1 MNRLLKIG
9 GLRLKL
15 VILVILVST
24 IPLSIMGGVTFHT
37 MKGDLA
43 ANVDAALVDQLWW
56 LLWSLWVV
64 AFLVAL
70 GIGWFAANMLVR
82 PLERLASGLE
92 AIASG
97 QADLGHRVEV
107 TTDDEIGRTS
117 IAFNAVMERLAGL
130 IAQVADAADGIAAS
144 ARQLEGRSNELSRE
158 TDDQRSD
165 VEQVVTAMNQMS
177 ATVQE
182 VANNTQSTAES
193 AGQATR
199 AAEGGRNVVQ
209 ATQGSINALASEIR
223 KASTVIDGLKGDSDN
238 IGSILEVIE
247 EIAEKTNL
255 LALNAAI
262 EAARAGEAGRGFAVV
277 ADEVRHLAQR
287 TNDSTGEIREI
298 IQRLQGA
305 AGKAVQAMEVSQQQ
319 AESSVSKAGEAEET
333 LEYIHDSVTTID
345 DMTRQVASA
354 TEQQSQ
360 VAEEINRNIHHI
372 NDIAVRSADGAREMQ
387 EAVEALE
394 GLAER
399 LQAEVAGFRQQPA

>member
-1 MNRLLKIG
+1 MKIGPLG

-15 VILVILVST
+15 IILVIVVST
-24 IPLSIMGGVTFHT
+24 VPLSIMGGVTFHT

-43 ANVDAALVDQLWW
+43 AGVDEALVTQLWW
-56 LLWSLWVV
+56 LLWALWVI
-64 AFLVAL
+64 AFVVAL
-70 GIGWFAANMLVR
+70 GIGWFYANVLTR
-82 PLERLASGLE
+82 PLERLAEGLE
-92 AIASG
+92 AIG
-97 QADLGHRVEV
+97 EGRADLGHRVEV
-107 TTDDEIGRTS
+107 TTDDEIGRTGE
-117 IAFNAVMERLAGL
+117 AFNTVMGRLSGL
-130 IAQVADAADGIAAS
+130 IRQVADAADGIAAS
-144 ARQLEGRSNELSRE
+144 ARQLEGRSNEMTRATHE
-158 TDDQRSD
+158 QRGD

-199 AAEGGRNVVQ
+199 AAEGGRTVVQ
-209 ATQGSINALASEIR
+209 ATQGAINTLAGEIR
-223 KASTVIDGLKGDSDN
+223 QASNVIGELKGDSDN
-238 IGSILEVIE
+238 IGTILQVIE

-298 IQRLQGA
+298 IQRLQGGA
-305 AGKAVQAMEVSQQQ
+305 TRAVQAMEVSQQH
-319 AESSVSKAGEAEET
+319 AETSVEKAGEAGET
-333 LEYIHDSVTTID
+333 LEYIHDSVTAID

-354 TEQQSQ
+354 TEEQSQ

-372 NDIAVRSADGAREMQ
+372 NDIAVRNADGANEMQ
-387 EAVEALE
+387 QAVEALE
-394 GLAER
+394 ALAQQ
-399 LQAEVAGFRQQPA
+399 LQGEVEGFRQQG